1 MVTADPF
8 SRAAARVDLAGAE
21 TLRWLTHDSGE
32 ALVGAGIAVG
42 VFAGLKALLW
52 GARRVL
58 PAGGDDWR
66 GLARGIVDRTL
77 GLFLVVV
84 AIDVAFGAVA
94 PPGPLRRLAD
104 SLLTIALAVQAA
116 LWLRELILALVRRR
130 AQAGEDAAALGSALG
145 VITVLVN
152 VVVWLLAAIL
162 VLDNLGVN
170 VTALVAGLGVGG
182 IAIGL
187 AAQGIFSDLF
197 AALAILFDRPFRVGD
212 TISYGTSIGTVEH
225 IGLKT
230 TRIRALSGEQLVM
243 ANTQLLNQQVA
254 NLRRIE
260 ERRVVLPFGITYQTP
275 PDVLEALPAQAAAL
289 VAAQP
294 NCRFDRCVFTGFGA
308 SSIDF
313 ELVFFVTVPELAAM
327 LAARQAVG
335 FALVRLL
342 AELGVDFAYPT
353 QVSFTAAPDGRLVDP
368 TFFTER
374 RITSN

>member
-1 MVTADPF
+1 MADPI
-8 SRAAARVDLAGAE
+8 SRAGDRVALAAAE
-21 TLRWLTHDSGE
+21 TGRWITQDSGE
-32 ALVGAGIAVG
+32 ALVGAGIAIA
-42 VFAGLKALLW
+42 VFAALKALLW
-52 GARRVL
+52 AARRLL

-66 GLARGIVDRTL
+66 ALARGVVDRTL
-77 GLFLVVV
+77 GLFLAVV
-84 AIDVAFGAVA
+84 AIDAAFGAVA

-104 SLLTIALAVQAA
+104 GLLTIALAVQAA
-116 LWLRELILALVRRR
+116 LWLRELILGLVRRR
-130 AQAGEDAAALGSALG
+130 AQAGDDAAALGSALG

-152 VVVWLLAAIL
+152 VVVWLVAAIL

-212 TISYGTSIGTVEH
+212 TISYGTSVGTVEH

-260 ERRVVLPFGITYQTP
+260 ERRVQLLFGIVYQTP
-275 PDVLEALPAQAAAL
+275 PGMLEALPHHVQAL
-289 VAAQP
+289 VERQP
-294 NCRFDRCVFTGFGA
+294 HCRFDRCVFTGFGA

-335 FALVRLL
+335 FGLVRLF
-342 AELGVDFAYPT
+342 AEQDVHFAYPT
-353 QVSFTAAPDGRLVDP
+353 QVSFTAAPDGQMIDP

-374 RITSN
+374 RIADR

>member
-1 MVTADPF
+1 MADPI
-8 SRAAARVDLAGAE
+8 SRALARVELAAAD
-21 TLRWLTHDSGE
+21 TTRWVTQDSGE

-42 VFAGLKALLW
+42 VFSGLKFVLW
-52 GARRVL
+52 GARRLL
-58 PAGGDDWR
+58 PAGSDGWR
-66 GLARGIVDRTL
+66 GLARGIIDRTL
-77 GLFLVVV
+77 SLFLVVV
-84 AIDVAFGAVA
+84 AIDAAFSAVA

-104 SLLTIALAVQAA
+104 SLLTIAMAVQAA

-152 VVVWLLAAIL
+152 VVVWLVAAIL

-212 TISYGTSIGTVEH
+212 TISYGTSVGTVEH

-260 ERRVVLPFGITYQTP
+260 ERRVALLFGITYQTP
-275 PDVLEALPAQAAAL
+275 PDVLEALPARVAAL

-294 NCRFDRCVFTGFGA
+294 DCRFDRCVFTGFGA

-335 FALVRLL
+335 FGLVRLL

-353 QVSFTAAPDGRLVDP
+353 QVSFTAAPDGRLIDP

-374 RITSN
+374 RIARD